1 MKWLAAFCVAL
12 TASSA
17 LGLVI
22 NGFKQKR
29 FYQWEPQSE
38 ILNMDQIGRR
48 QRSHIEYIT
57 QLRERKSY
65 ADLQLMMGRT
75 LVTPKATA
83 EESGE

>member
-12 TASSA
+12 ATSSA
-17 LGLVI
+17 LGFVI
-22 NGFKQKR
+22 DGFKQKR

-38 ILNMDQIGRR
+38 ILNMDRAARR
-48 QRSHIEYIT
+48 QQSHLEFIT

-75 LVTPKATA
+75 LVTPAA
-83 EESGE
+83 ESGE